1 MHYFSERV
9 LFCHIRILT
18 YFHVKYNYLYCIMQI
33 TLLIRCSYR
42 PNGFKATYASIPAG
56 INVICSYDD
65 DRALAYIPEHLQK
78 IRVYK
83 SSLPFFYDNYC
94 NDLKA
99 LVPINHYFAFL
110 DEGDTI
116 IPNSLSLLTKELKN
130 SNGVICQFKR
140 GDKLKPSAQLIKERR
155 ILRGKVGMPCLF
167 LHSKFASLVDLDGS
181 VGAADYHWIKAVS
194 RHINLKYVAIPVVSA
209 EIRHQGSL
217 EG

>member
-1 MHYFSERV
+1 
-9 LFCHIRILT
+9 
-18 YFHVKYNYLYCIMQI
+18 MQI

-42 PNGFKATYASIPAG
+42 PAGFTKTYTSIPQN

-65 DRALAYIPEHLQK
+65 ERALDYIPSHIQK

-99 LVPINHYFAFL
+99 LVTSGYFAFL

-116 IPNSLSLLTKELKN
+116 IPNSLSLLAKELKN

-140 GDKLKPSAQLIKERR
+140 GDRLKPSAQLIKERR

-194 RHINLKYVAIPVVSA
+194 RCINLKYVAIPVVSA
-209 EIRHQGSL
+209 EVRHQGSL